1 MRIVVVDDSAVARR
15 IFARLASAAGHE
27 VVAESADADDAI
39 DQVARRAPD
48 AVVIDGRLPPHGASA
63 LIERLR
69 ERRPDMRIVIVASL
83 DERDLVVAAA
93 AAGASAALLRPL
105 LPSRV
110 AEALDPSR

>member
-15 IFARLASAAGHE
+15 VFARLATAAGHD
-27 VVAESADADDAI
+27 VIAETADADDALE
-39 DQVARRAPD
+39 QVNRHAPD
-48 AVVIDGRLPPHGASA
+48 AVVIDGRLPPNGAPS

-83 DERDLVVAAA
+83 DERDLVIAAA

-110 AEALDPSR
+110 VAALDPSH